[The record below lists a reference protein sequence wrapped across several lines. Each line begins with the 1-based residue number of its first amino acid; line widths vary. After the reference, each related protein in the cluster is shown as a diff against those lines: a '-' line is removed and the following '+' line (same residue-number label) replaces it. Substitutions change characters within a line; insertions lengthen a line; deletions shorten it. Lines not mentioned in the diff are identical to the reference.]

1 MEAAC
6 ADIVARAG
14 RLAVWVNNAG
24 VLHTGPAW
32 EQDAATRDFML
43 DVNGRGV
50 VNGTVAAIDAMRHT
64 GGGHIVTT
72 VSLAGITGEA
82 VYAASK
88 HAAIGFS
95 LSTLGD
101 LRQASIHDIDISCLC
116 PDGIWTP
123 MLHDELDDPGSAV
136 SFSGRLLQPGEVARV
151 FERILDRPR
160 PVTVFPGG
168 ANPFSA
174 SATSSPGRSSP
185 SCRCS
190 SCRAGASNS
199 ACSASAT
206 APPDPAGRRAL
217 PPPSP
222 ERRIAG
228 PQGRRAAGEDD
239 RGSRPREGSGLLTAS
254 HPQPARPR
262 CVRWAAWP

>member
-72 VSLAGITGEA
+72 VSLAGITAVTGEA

-88 HAAIGFS
+88 HA
-95 LSTLGD
+95 
-101 LRQASIHDIDISCLC
+101 
-116 PDGIWTP
+116 
-123 MLHDELDDPGSAV
+123 
-136 SFSGRLLQPGEVARV
+136 VAQR
-151 FERILDRPR
+151 FGGPR
-160 PVTVFPGG
+160 G
-168 ANPFSA
+168 
-174 SATSSPGRSSP
+174 
-185 SCRCS
+185 
-190 SCRAGASNS
+190 
-199 ACSASAT
+199 
-206 APPDPAGRRAL
+206 
-217 PPPSP
+217 
-222 ERRIAG
+222 
-228 PQGRRAAGEDD
+228 QGRGKAHAEYSD
-239 RGSRPREGSGLLTAS
+239 RV
-254 HPQPARPR
+254 Q
-262 CVRWAAWP
+262 